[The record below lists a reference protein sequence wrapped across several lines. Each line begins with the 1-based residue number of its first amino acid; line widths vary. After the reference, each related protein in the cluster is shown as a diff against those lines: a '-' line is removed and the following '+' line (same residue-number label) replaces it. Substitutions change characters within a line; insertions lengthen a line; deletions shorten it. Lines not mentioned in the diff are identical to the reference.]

1 MKTPLF
7 RLNWREGNGVQ
18 NDAKHIHDLV
28 VKMTQL
34 DPHQRISARDCKAH
48 PYCMKHKAVIVSGA
62 PKDMKYQIIPTTKKQ
77 DGIAPKI
84 IVMDVPRMQKQICY
98 SGLEQIKN
106 GCFSSPKY
114 KSAMFLM
121 NPPHVVVFANQLPNS
136 TNMSADRFVVITVD

>member
-48 PYCMKHKAVIVSGA
+48 PYLL
-62 PKDMKYQIIPTTKKQ
+62 PKVRRLVRLHS
-77 DGIAPKI
+77 DG
-84 IVMDVPRMQKQICY
+84 M
-98 SGLEQIKN
+98 LESQRH
-106 GCFSSPKY
+106 Y
-114 KSAMFLM
+114 
-121 NPPHVVVFANQLPNS
+121 
-136 TNMSADRFVVITVD
+136 VDDA